1 MGLFDLFKPKAT
13 QPSFVL
19 VGACPA
25 PGQLPEG
32 FFRVEARGRETLGWS
47 GTWFSYDVGRAV
59 NDHGKTITLSAFL
72 DERKHRTIADL
83 PLVRLNFTRQT
94 PGVMQAN
101 GRGLLDTDA
110 MPGDFDGNVGYSGVN
125 APRREGFD
133 FI

>member
-1 MGLFDLFKPKAT
+1 
-13 QPSFVL
+13 
-19 VGACPA
+19 
-25 PGQLPEG
+25 
-32 FFRVEARGRETLGWS
+32 
-47 GTWFSYDVGRAV
+47 V

-110 MPGDFDGNVGYSGVN
+110 MPVTSTGTLDT
-125 APRREGFD
+125 AE
-133 FI
+133 